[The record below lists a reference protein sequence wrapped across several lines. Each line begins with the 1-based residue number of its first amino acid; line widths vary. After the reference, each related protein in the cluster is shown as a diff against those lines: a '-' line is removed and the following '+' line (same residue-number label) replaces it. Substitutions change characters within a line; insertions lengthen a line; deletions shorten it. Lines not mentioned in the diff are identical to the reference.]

1 VRRGGTC
8 YAERIDDCLLTVEGL
23 VNITDPT
30 GAAAVSVRRS
40 PLRLSRIFLVVGS
53 AAAVGLLPGTA
64 FAADTS
70 TSSNPADAVVSGVT
84 GAAGTSTGDSG
95 STGGLTG
102 GTGVLTGGSGG
113 TGGTGGTS
121 APTTGA
127 DQPGTSGL
135 PPGLVAALDQLAAA
149 SGVSQQCADGIQA
162 SITLIVQGAAEIPAE
177 LQAQLE
183 DLLAQ
188 LQAMGSAGP
197 PDATSLAA
205 LTTSIQNAL
214 AGGAAAPTDSK
225 IAQGL
230 QQLADTLSG
239 SCKPAAAVAP
249 PPPQPPGATPTQTA
263 QPTKPPAAR
272 QVAYPGYAPTG
283 GNPAQDASGPGPLAA
298 LGGVL
303 LLGSATAAAHRRR
316 RRAAPSQD

>member
-1 VRRGGTC
+1 M
-8 YAERIDDCLLTVEGL
+8 
-23 VNITDPT
+23 
-30 GAAAVSVRRS
+30 
-40 PLRLSRIFLVVGS
+40 SRIFLVVGS

-84 GAAGTSTGDSG
+84 GTAGSSTGDSG
-95 STGGLTG
+95 GIGGLTG
-102 GTGVLTGGSGG
+102 GTGVLTGGTGVLTGGSDG
-113 TGGTGGTS
+113 TGGAGGTS
-121 APTTGA
+121 EPTSGA

-162 SITLIVQGAAEIPAE
+162 SITLIVEGAAEIPAE

-183 DLLAQ
+183 DLLGQ

-205 LTTSIQNAL
+205 LKTSIQNAL

-239 SCKPAAAVAP
+239 SCKPAAAVN
-249 PPPQPPGATPTQTA
+249 PPPQRPAATPTKTA
-263 QPTKPPAAR
+263 QPTAPPAAR

-283 GNPAQDASGPGPLAA
+283 GTPAQDASGPGPLAA
-298 LGGVL
+298 LGGAL
-303 LLGSATAAAHRRR
+303 LLGAATAAAHRRR